1 MDRTEQT
8 ELTVL
13 CMVYDGTRIL
23 LQNRVRQDWRGVTL
37 PGGHVEP
44 GEPFVEAAV
53 REIGEETGL
62 LVSHPILCG
71 VKQFQTDSGTRYIV
85 LLFKTDQFEGT
96 VRGSEEGEVFWAERS
111 ELEHLHLAEDFMQ
124 LLKVFDDPNC
134 QEFYYRRADGERDWQ
149 IELY

>member
-1 MDRTEQT
+1 MDRTERA

-53 REIGEETGL
+53 REIQEETGL
-62 LVSHPILCG
+62 RVFHPVLCG

-85 LLFKTDQFEGT
+85 LLFKTDQFEGA

-111 ELEHLHLAEDFMQ
+111 ELEQLPLVEDFMR
-124 LLKVFDDPNC
+124 LLKVFDDPDC

-149 IELY
+149 VELY